1 MSSVTEL
8 DDISSVTSRNDW
20 LTVNDEVSWTDSGR
34 QSSDGDK
41 TRHATAVVIS
51 VYHEPMSP
59 PLGGMMHHA
68 QSSSS
73 AQPCHVRHAELGTDV
88 ASSEEDLNV
97 RRWVSAERH
106 APQDAGD
113 SLHERQSSVFTT
125 IAVSRLNSVR
135 LAMINLRAIVID

>member
-1 MSSVTEL
+1 
-8 DDISSVTSRNDW
+8 
-20 LTVNDEVSWTDSGR
+20 
-34 QSSDGDK
+34 
-41 TRHATAVVIS
+41 
-51 VYHEPMSP
+51 
-59 PLGGMMHHA
+59 MMHHA